1 MKNRIRIARGTK
13 AQLNTVNDVLPAG
26 TPVFTTDEN
35 KLYIG
40 DGVTQGKNL
49 KAINANNAENVT
61 DKINGESIS
70 LIFESDGKTAQR
82 AKNAV
87 RSNTVTYISDNIA
100 YETVDETTVLDF
112 MNRVLTNQI
121 KVISIGSVGN
131 EVIPEFTPA
140 SMKTTGSSALT
151 PANYKIRNLYCAPSL
166 TLLNNS
172 NTLYTT
178 GYCQATLSGGSG
190 TNMFVDGTYH
200 LSITS
205 SGGILLDYYLQYMN
219 YTTSSGTNATIYVA
233 YGSDK
238 PLTKFEVK
246 YFI

>member
-61 DKINGESIS
+61 DKINGVRIS
-70 LIFESDGKTAQR
+70 YIFESDGKTAQM
-82 AKNAV
+82 AKNSI
-87 RSNTVTYISDNIA
+87 RSNTVTYISDNIV
-100 YETVDETTVLDF
+100 YETIDETTVLDF
-112 MNRVLTNQI
+112 LNRVVTNQI

-131 EVIPEFTPA
+131 EVIPEFTP
-140 SMKTTGSSALT
+140 SKMRTTGSSALN
-151 PANYKIRNLYCAPSL
+151 PANYKIRNLYCAPAL
-166 TLLNNS
+166 AWLDKWGGLHAR
-172 NTLYTT
+172 
-178 GYCQATLSGGSG
+178 GYCQAELSGGSG
-190 TNMFVDGTYH
+190 TNMFIDGTYN
-200 LSITS
+200 LNIGSE
-205 SGGILLDYYLQYMN
+205 GAFLDYYLQYMN
-219 YTTSSGTNATIYVA
+219 YTTSSGTNASICVA
-233 YGSDK
+233 YGSNK
-238 PLTKFEVK
+238 PLTKFGVK